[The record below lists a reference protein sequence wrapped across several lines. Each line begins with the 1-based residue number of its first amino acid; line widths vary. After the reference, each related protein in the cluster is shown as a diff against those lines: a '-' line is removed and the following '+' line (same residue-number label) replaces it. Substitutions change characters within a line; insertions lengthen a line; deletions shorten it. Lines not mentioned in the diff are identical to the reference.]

1 MIDIKASLHF
11 FKSLRSQRFH
21 RWPASLFVP
30 LKTIKNLNFTLRN
43 KRKAGVRISPPF
55 SLSITFR
62 ITYKK
67 KRKMASKNRN
77 KVTTLQQLQQRS
89 EELKDAGYIAV
100 RPDAFT
106 PLKNGG
112 GKVFS
117 WNDYVHSMLLTTA
130 GMSASGGDASGS
142 AARQQVS
149 TIFASSGGENLG
161 KPKGVGTEGLGFMEW
176 GIANR
181 LPNLIWMLSRMSPF
195 TAAGVDYIK
204 KILVGRGPA
213 PKYHYTQYVGGN
225 ITEKYIPYES
235 AGVLLRGQIADL
247 KAKEEAAAEAKRQN
261 EQQSQNG
268 QSQQEES
275 PFSAVQLQVLSSD
288 EEDSEEMKSL
298 KEALHKWEE
307 TQAQL
312 RDFIENNDL
321 MQTFLDLAGDMALMS
336 QCFVEL
342 QLNQRS
348 LDENGKAVPTAQWT
362 PKVIGL
368 KHRSIFTT
376 RLERMDENYRI
387 NYAYVSNQWLDPTQY
402 VGVQKEEDRKIA
414 AIPYLPTTSAVKDL
428 QRKIREAR
436 QKNVSRKKRPTRF
449 IMSPRDFGGPY
460 YADALW
466 HSIFAGSIFE
476 YAFTIVDDRLTRKRN
491 SNIIGRVIYIH
502 QDYISRLYQQQGEK
516 KKKTQGEI
524 QNEIFTSINT
534 WLSNPDNAGQAL
546 ISSAFTGSDGKEHK
560 AWEIVEIETKA
571 NDQANADK
579 TELQEISSII
589 FFAMGLDA
597 KLIGNTP
604 GDTASSG
611 GTDLRERFLVKQIQ
625 FAPLQQL
632 MIRPLEVLSRFN
644 DWDEHLVWWIDREV
658 LTTLDNSKTG
668 VAKQEAS

>member
-1 MIDIKASLHF
+1 
-11 FKSLRSQRFH
+11 
-21 RWPASLFVP
+21 
-30 LKTIKNLNFTLRN
+30 
-43 KRKAGVRISPPF
+43 
-55 SLSITFR
+55 
-62 ITYKK
+62 
-67 KRKMASKNRN
+67 MASKNKNR
-77 KVTTLQQLQQRS
+77 VTNLQQLQQRS
-89 EELKDAGYIAV
+89 EELKGAGYVAV
-100 RPDAFT
+100 RPDAFVS
-106 PLKNGG
+106 PKNGG
-112 GKVFS
+112 NKVFS
-117 WNDYVHSMLLTTA
+117 WNDYVHGMLLTTA
-130 GMSASGGDASGS
+130 GMSASSGDAGSS

-161 KPKGVGTEGLGFMEW
+161 KPKGVGTEGLGFMDW
-176 GIANR
+176 GMANR

-213 PKYHYTQYVGGN
+213 AKYHYTQYVGGN

-247 KAKEEAAAEAKRQN
+247 KAKEEEARKAEQEEQSQQQGN
-261 EQQSQNG
+261 QQSQ
-268 QSQQEES
+268 QQSSQQSEPPFPAISSQVS
-275 PFSAVQLQVLSSD
+275 PSK
-288 EEDSEEMKSL
+288 EEDSDEMKSL
-298 KEALHKWEE
+298 KEALAKWEE
-307 TQAQL
+307 TNAQL
-312 RDFIENNDL
+312 RDFVENNDL
-321 MQTFLDLAGDMALMS
+321 MQTFLDMAGDMALMS

-348 LDENGKAVPTAQWT
+348 LDENGNAVPTAQWT
-362 PKVIGL
+362 PKVVGI

-414 AIPYLPTTSAVKDL
+414 AIPYLPATSAVKDL

-436 QKNVSRKKRPTRF
+436 QQRVSRKKRPTRF

-502 QDYISRLYQQQGEK
+502 QDYIAKLYQQQGEQ
-516 KKKTQGEI
+516 KKKTHGEI
-524 QNEIFTSINT
+524 QNEIFTAINT

-571 NDQANADK
+571 NEQANADK

-632 MIRPLEVLSRFN
+632 MIRPLEVLTRFN
-644 DWDEHLVWWIDREV
+644 DWDEHLVWQIDREV

-668 VAKQEAS
+668 VAKQGQE

>member
-1 MIDIKASLHF
+1 M
-11 FKSLRSQRFH
+11 
-21 RWPASLFVP
+21 
-30 LKTIKNLNFTLRN
+30 
-43 KRKAGVRISPPF
+43 RISPPF
-55 SLSITFR
+55 SISITFR

-67 KRKMASKNRN
+67 KRKMASKNKNR
-77 KVTTLQQLQQRS
+77 VTNLQQLQNRS
-89 EELKDAGYIAV
+89 EELKDAGYVAV

-117 WNDYVHSMLLTTA
+117 WNDYVHGMLLTTA
-130 GMSASGGDASGS
+130 GMSASGGDAGGS
-142 AARQQVS
+142 AARQLVS

-176 GIANR
+176 GMANR

-213 PKYHYTQYVGGN
+213 AKYHYTQYVGGN

-247 KAKEEAAAEAKRQN
+247 KAKEEE
-261 EQQSQNG
+261 
-268 QSQQEES
+268 
-275 PFSAVQLQVLSSD
+275 
-288 EEDSEEMKSL
+288 SEEMKSL

-307 TQAQL
+307 TNAQL
-312 RDFIENNDL
+312 RDFLENNDL

-387 NYAYVSNQWLDPTQY
+387 NYVYVSNQWLDPTQY

-428 QRKIREAR
+428 QRNIREAR
-436 QKNVSRKKRPTRF
+436 QKQVSRKKRPTRF

-502 QDYISRLYQQQGEK
+502 QDYINKLYQQQGEQ
-516 KKKTQGEI
+516 KKKTIGEI

-534 WLSNPDNAGQAL
+534 WLANPDNAGQAL

-644 DWDEHLVWWIDREV
+644 DWDEHLVWQIDREV

-668 VAKQEAS
+668 VAKQEIS

>member
-1 MIDIKASLHF
+1 M
-11 FKSLRSQRFH
+11 
-21 RWPASLFVP
+21 
-30 LKTIKNLNFTLRN
+30 
-43 KRKAGVRISPPF
+43 RISPPF
-55 SLSITFR
+55 SISITFR

-67 KRKMASKNRN
+67 KRKMASKNKNR
-77 KVTTLQQLQQRS
+77 VTNLQQLQNRS
-89 EELKDAGYIAV
+89 EELKDAGYVAV

-117 WNDYVHSMLLTTA
+117 WNDYVHGMLLTTA

-176 GIANR
+176 GMANR

-213 PKYHYTQYVGGN
+213 AKYHYTQYVGGN

-247 KAKEEAAAEAKRQN
+247 KAKEEE
-261 EQQSQNG
+261 
-268 QSQQEES
+268 
-275 PFSAVQLQVLSSD
+275 
-288 EEDSEEMKSL
+288 SEEMKSL

-307 TQAQL
+307 TNAQL
-312 RDFIENNDL
+312 RDFLENNDL

-387 NYAYVSNQWLDPTQY
+387 NYVYVSNQWLDPTQY

-428 QRKIREAR
+428 QRNIREAR
-436 QKNVSRKKRPTRF
+436 QKQVSRKKRPTRF

-502 QDYISRLYQQQGEK
+502 QDYINKLYQQQGEQ
-516 KKKTQGEI
+516 KKKTIGEI

-534 WLSNPDNAGQAL
+534 WLANPDNAGQAL

-644 DWDEHLVWWIDREV
+644 DWDEHLVWQIDREV

-668 VAKQEAS
+668 VAKQEIS

>member
-1 MIDIKASLHF
+1 
-11 FKSLRSQRFH
+11 
-21 RWPASLFVP
+21 
-30 LKTIKNLNFTLRN
+30 
-43 KRKAGVRISPPF
+43 
-55 SLSITFR
+55 
-62 ITYKK
+62 
-67 KRKMASKNRN
+67 MASKNKNR
-77 KVTTLQQLQQRS
+77 VTNLQQLQNRS
-89 EELKDAGYIAV
+89 EELKDAGYVAV

-149 TIFASSGGENLG
+149 TIFASSGGENMG

-176 GIANR
+176 GMANR

-213 PKYHYTQYVGGN
+213 AKYHYTQYVGGN

-247 KAKEEAAAEAKRQN
+247 KAKEEE
-261 EQQSQNG
+261 
-268 QSQQEES
+268 
-275 PFSAVQLQVLSSD
+275 
-288 EEDSEEMKSL
+288 SEEMKSL

-307 TQAQL
+307 TNAQL
-312 RDFIENNDL
+312 RDFLENNDL

-428 QRKIREAR
+428 QRNIREAR
-436 QKNVSRKKRPTRF
+436 QKQVSRKKRPTRF

-502 QDYISRLYQQQGEK
+502 QDYINKLYQQQGEQ
-516 KKKTQGEI
+516 KKKTIGEI

-534 WLSNPDNAGQAL
+534 WLANPDNAGQAL

-644 DWDEHLVWWIDREV
+644 DWDEHLVWQIDREV

-668 VAKQEAS
+668 VAKQESI

>member
-1 MIDIKASLHF
+1 
-11 FKSLRSQRFH
+11 
-21 RWPASLFVP
+21 
-30 LKTIKNLNFTLRN
+30 
-43 KRKAGVRISPPF
+43 
-55 SLSITFR
+55 
-62 ITYKK
+62 
-67 KRKMASKNRN
+67 MASKNRN
-77 KVTTLQQLQQRS
+77 RVTNLQQLQQRS
-89 EELKDAGYIAV
+89 EELKDAGYVAV

-117 WNDYVHSMLLTTA
+117 WNDYIYSMLLTTA

-149 TIFASSGGENLG
+149 TIFASSGGENMG
-161 KPKGVGTEGLGFMEW
+161 KPKDVGTEGLGFMEW
-176 GIANR
+176 GMANR

-247 KAKEEAAAEAKRQN
+247 KAK
-261 EQQSQNG
+261 
-268 QSQQEES
+268 
-275 PFSAVQLQVLSSD
+275 D

-298 KEALHKWEE
+298 KEALRKWEE
-307 TQAQL
+307 TNAQL
-312 RDFIENNDL
+312 RDFLENNDL

-436 QKNVSRKKRPTRF
+436 QKQVSRKKRPTRF

-502 QDYISRLYQQQGEK
+502 QDYVSRLYQQQGEK
-516 KKKTQGEI
+516 KKKTHGEI

-644 DWDEHLVWWIDREV
+644 DWDEHLVWQIDREV

-668 VAKQEAS
+668 VAKQEG